1 MSENPIV
8 KKIEEL
14 KKEKNAII
22 MAHYYTTAE
31 VQQVADL
38 LGDSLALSQ
47 QAASTK
53 ADIILFAGVHFMAE
67 TAKVLCPDRKVLIPV
82 PEAGCLLAE
91 SCPADS
97 FARFREKYPDHTVV
111 SYVNT
116 SVEVKALSDI
126 CCTSSNALD
135 IVRSIPSD
143 KPVIFGPDKNLGA
156 YVQKMTGRRNMVLWD
171 GACHVHE
178 KFSREG
184 IRRMRAK
191 YPDAEVVAH
200 PECRAEVVEEADFTG
215 STAAIL
221 SYCGRSAKK
230 SFIVA
235 TEVGILYEMK
245 RRYPE
250 KEFIPA
256 EVDGGGCG
264 ECEYMKM
271 ITLENI
277 YTTLRDE
284 KPEIVLDEQV
294 RRKAERS
301 IRNMIER

>member
-82 PEAGCLLAE
+82 PEAGCSLAE
-91 SCPADS
+91 SCPADR

-135 IVRSIPSD
+135 IVRSILAD

-215 STAAIL
+215 STAAMP
-221 SYCGRSAKK
+221 S
-230 SFIVA
+230 
-235 TEVGILYEMK
+235 
-245 RRYPE
+245 
-250 KEFIPA
+250 PA
-256 EVDGGGCG
+256 
-264 ECEYMKM
+264 
-271 ITLENI
+271 
-277 YTTLRDE
+277 
-284 KPEIVLDEQV
+284 
-294 RRKAERS
+294 
-301 IRNMIER
+301 

>member
-14 KKEKNAII
+14 KKAKNSII

-82 PEAGCLLAE
+82 PEAGCSLAE
-91 SCPADS
+91 SCPADR

-156 YVQKMTGRRNMVLWD
+156 YVQKMTGRRSMVLWD

-284 KPEIVLDEQV
+284 KPEIVLDEQM